1 MDEDD
6 LRAPLRPPPPSWSS
20 IAHAVSAALSN
31 DVDYQRRNAAYE
43 RDCLAAAAAA
53 FVPPPAASSVVSA
66 AIVHRPAAADDAD
79 GPLEPCPPPPGT
91 TSPPEDY
98 VEPLLPATL
107 QPRALAAA
115 TSNCCTR
122 VMDRNPGCLALEFVY
137 LVFFGGALYLAVVLP
152 IGLVTKRGEL
162 FYLLIPHVAVV
173 MVILWVIFRI
183 WWDWCLSGYW
193 PSGQRCDIRCRRFCA
208 TCEI

>member
-1 MDEDD
+1 MNEDD
-6 LRAPLRPPPPSWSS
+6 LRAPLRPPPPSWSG
-20 IAHAVSAALSN
+20 IAQAINNAFSGDA
-31 DVDYQRRNAAYE
+31 DYQRRSAAYE
-43 RDCLAAAAAA
+43 QACLAAAAAA
-53 FVPPPAASSVVSA
+53 FAPAPAASSMVSA
-66 AIVHRPAAADDAD
+66 AIVRPPAAADDD

-122 VMDRNPGCLALEFVY
+122 VMDRNVGCLALEFVY

-152 IGLVTKRGEL
+152 IGLATGHHKL
-162 FYLLIPHVAVV
+162 LYQLIPHVAVV
-173 MVILWVIFRI
+173 MIILCVLFRI
-183 WWDWCLSGYW
+183 WWDWCWSGYW